1 MAESAPSTSP
11 DDKPNA
17 RWPLILGALL
27 GGFLLLGVGL
37 ALGWYL
43 FYRPIVNVA
52 VQLPAPPAP
61 PAPPGP
67 DQAQVKALQEQI
79 EKQKAANKQIEDQ
92 IALLKERLKADV
104 CTIKDPLGKG
114 PSTPAPAGAI
124 PERKTDAAPPAG
136 AVTPAAAS
144 AELPKGGG
152 KAGKLDPPGLAR
164 ALEQATVLVVS
175 AGGDSGSGFFVA
187 PDLVVTNHHVLG
199 RAGVGSEALVLS
211 KHLRTG
217 YIGTVVATSPPGAPA
232 QADFAAIRVAVPSGS
247 VAPLPVSAEPAA
259 LSDVVAAGY
268 PAVAIAQDRNLRRH
282 AAGDLKS
289 APEVVLTRGT
299 VSAVQN
305 RERNTPMV
313 LHSADISAGNSG
325 GPLIDACGR
334 VVGINT
340 YIVTTQQATKANY
353 ALGGSWLGTFLRGAN
368 LPFDWRTDSCT

>member
-1 MAESAPSTSP
+1 MAETAPSS
-11 DDKPNA
+11 DEKPKS
-17 RWPLILGALL
+17 RWPLILGALF

-67 DQAQVKALQEQI
+67 DPAQVKALQEQI

-124 PERKTDAAPPAG
+124 PERKTDAASPGG
-136 AVTPAAAS
+136 AVTPTAAS
-144 AELPKGGG
+144 ADLPKGGG
-152 KAGKLDPPGLAR
+152 TAGKLDPPGLAR

-175 AGGDSGSGFFVA
+175 AGGDSGSGFFIA
-187 PDLVVTNHHVLG
+187 PDLVVTNHHV
-199 RAGVGSEALVLS
+199 VGGAAPGIEALVLS
-211 KHLRTG
+211 KHLKTG
-217 YIGTVVATSPPGAPA
+217 YIGTVVATSPPGQAPR
-232 QADFAAIRVAVPSGS
+232 ADFAVIRVTVPPGS
-247 VAPLPVSAEPAA
+247 VKPLPVAAEPAA
-259 LSDVVAAGY
+259 LGEVVAAGY
-268 PAVAIAQDRNLRRH
+268 PAIALSQDRNLRRL
-282 AAGDLKS
+282 AAGDLKA
-289 APEVVLTRGT
+289 APEVVLTKGT

-334 VVGINT
+334 AVGINT
-340 YIVTTQQATKANY
+340 YIVTSQQSTKANY
-353 ALGGSWLGTFLRGAN
+353 ALGGSWLGAFLKGAN
-368 LPFDWRTDSCT
+368 LPFEWSADACS